1 MPWALF
7 NRPSIQ
13 LGTLKAFLESKND
26 QLLVDTSHPYLEVA
40 SIIGPKLYH
49 WISQNH
55 WVSEALYS
63 PLVFPDKAST
73 AEILALKYARKA
85 DKKIKQT
92 FHFKQIT
99 EKLENQLA
107 KWVRNCD
114 WSQYTIIG
122 FSVCFHQLFAS
133 LAAARAIKNKY
144 PQATIIW
151 GGSSCG
157 VNAGQS
163 LLNAFP
169 FIDHVIEGEGEN
181 QLLAFCEYISGS
193 RANTMAEEIFT
204 KSIGKQGNLQQN
216 THIIGSQLSSLGD
229 LPVPDY
235 NDYFADQK
243 KWFSHAPFIPTLPIE
258 FSRGCWW
265 NKCSFC
271 NLNLQWCGYRFKK
284 STQMLHEVKTL
295 ATRHS
300 CLDFTFV
307 DNMLPPKEALY
318 FFKKTGEHLSDFN
331 FFAEIRSAT
340 GDQPLADIFPI
351 YRHGGLSTIQVGIE
365 ALSNSLLQKMHK
377 GVSVIENIATM
388 RGAQENSIRLEGNL
402 ILQFPGSSEVE
413 VAETL
418 ETLDFVFP
426 YSPLAI
432 ASFFLGHD
440 SPIHKDHRKYGI
452 KAIINHANNYK
463 LFPKSI
469 LKKISLLVLD
479 YRGDRLHQRKIWK
492 PVLLKVHEWQQY
504 HKERKQDALQKP
516 LLYYRDGG
524 DFLLIRQ
531 ELHDRKVLHH
541 RLKGMSRQIYLF
553 CSNIRTDSELF
564 EKFPTIQHKK
574 ILSFLADLKKKR
586 ILFSEKNKYLALA
599 VHFRD

>member
-1 MPWALF
+1 
-7 NRPSIQ
+7 
-13 LGTLKAFLESKND
+13 
-26 QLLVDTSHPYLEVA
+26 
-40 SIIGPKLYH
+40 
-49 WISQNH
+49 
-55 WVSEALYS
+55 
-63 PLVFPDKAST
+63 
-73 AEILALKYARKA
+73 
-85 DKKIKQT
+85 
-92 FHFKQIT
+92 
-99 EKLENQLA
+99 
-107 KWVRNCD
+107 
-114 WSQYTIIG
+114 
-122 FSVCFHQLFAS
+122 
-133 LAAARAIKNKY
+133 
-144 PQATIIW
+144 
-151 GGSSCG
+151 
-157 VNAGQS
+157 
-163 LLNAFP
+163 
-169 FIDHVIEGEGEN
+169 
-181 QLLAFCEYISGS
+181 
-193 RANTMAEEIFT
+193 
-204 KSIGKQGNLQQN
+204 
-216 THIIGSQLSSLGD
+216 
-229 LPVPDY
+229 
-235 NDYFADQK
+235 
-243 KWFSHAPFIPTLPIE
+243 
-258 FSRGCWW
+258 
-265 NKCSFC
+265 
-271 NLNLQWCGYRFKK
+271 
-284 STQMLHEVKTL
+284 MLDEVKAL

-452 KAIINHANNYK
+452 KAIINHVNNYK

-599 VHFRD
+599 VHFRDKYCTRMH